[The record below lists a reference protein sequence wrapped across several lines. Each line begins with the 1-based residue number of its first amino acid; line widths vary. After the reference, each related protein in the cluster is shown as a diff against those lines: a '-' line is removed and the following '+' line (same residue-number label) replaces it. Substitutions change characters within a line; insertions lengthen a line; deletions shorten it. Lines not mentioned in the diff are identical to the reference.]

1 MATLVQYI
9 EELESY
15 IEKIN
20 LYIATSLSY
29 TDGMVSYIETVD
41 YYNGFRLNKKVFSRS
56 EHIYH
61 PNG

>member
-20 LYIATSLSY
+20 LLIAYSVSY
-29 TDGMVSYIETVD
+29 TDGMVSYIVTV
-41 YYNGFRLNKKVFSRS
+41 GL
-56 EHIYH
+56 I
-61 PNG
+61 